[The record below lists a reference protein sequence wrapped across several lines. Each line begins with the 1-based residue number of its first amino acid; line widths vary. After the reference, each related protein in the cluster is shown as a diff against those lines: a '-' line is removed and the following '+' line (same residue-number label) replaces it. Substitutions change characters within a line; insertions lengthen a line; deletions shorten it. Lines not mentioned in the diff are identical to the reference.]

1 MKLILRRILPGL
13 LLATMLTL
21 PALGQNQKIAT
32 IDLRKVFD
40 NYWKRQ
46 EAQAALQKRGGD
58 FDKELRGLMED
69 FNKLQDDYKKLLE
82 SANDQSVT
90 PEERD
95 RRKAAAQNK
104 MAELQT
110 SDNSIRTFK
119 ENAREQIETQRNRM
133 RDSILD
139 DIRTAVKAKALSGQ
153 YTFVIDVAAESAN
166 GTPVFMYS
174 NSENDIT
181 DAVLAQLNINAPPPS
196 PTTNDVPATTTKPNA
211 TGNK

>member
-1 MKLILRRILPGL
+1 MKLIFRRILPGL
-13 LLATMLTL
+13 LLASMLTL

-46 EAQAALQKRGGD
+46 EAQAALQKRGAD
-58 FDKELRGLMED
+58 FDKELKGMMGD
-69 FNKLQDDYKKLLE
+69 YNKLQDDYKKLLE

-104 MAELQT
+104 MAEIDT
-110 SDNSIRTFK
+110 SKNSIRTF
-119 ENAREQIETQRNRM
+119 EDNAREQIETQRKRM

-139 DIRTAVKAKALSGQ
+139 DIRTAVKAKAQSGS
-153 YTFVIDVAAESAN
+153 YTMVIDVAAESAN
-166 GTPVFMYS
+166 GTPVLMY
-174 NSENDIT
+174 NSGDNDIT
-181 DAVLAQLNINAPPPS
+181 DAILSQLNINAPPPS
-196 PTTNDVPATTTKPNA
+196 TTTNDVPAASGKPNT